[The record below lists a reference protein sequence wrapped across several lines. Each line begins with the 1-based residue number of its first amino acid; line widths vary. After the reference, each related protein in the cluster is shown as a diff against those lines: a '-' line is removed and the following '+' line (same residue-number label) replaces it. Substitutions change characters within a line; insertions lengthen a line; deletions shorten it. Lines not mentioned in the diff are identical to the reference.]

1 MKKSTYRQRMA
12 DRFAEMLKAKEQ
24 AKEVEAPKLRAE
36 DIYNEKPKKPR
47 KKKAE

>member
-12 DRFAEMLKAKEQ
+12 DRFQGMLKAKEV
-24 AKEVEAPKLRAE
+24 VE
-36 DIYNEKPKKPR
+36 EKPKLKVADVYNDKPKRTR

>member
-12 DRFAEMLKAKEQ
+12 DRFAQMLKAKEEV
-24 AKEVEAPKLRAE
+24 KEAEAPKLKAA
-36 DIYNEKPKKPR
+36 DIYNEKPKRR

>member
-1 MKKSTYRQRMA
+1 MA
-12 DRFAEMLKAKEQ
+12 DRFAEMLRAKEQ
-24 AKEVEAPKLRAE
+24 PKEVEAPKLREE